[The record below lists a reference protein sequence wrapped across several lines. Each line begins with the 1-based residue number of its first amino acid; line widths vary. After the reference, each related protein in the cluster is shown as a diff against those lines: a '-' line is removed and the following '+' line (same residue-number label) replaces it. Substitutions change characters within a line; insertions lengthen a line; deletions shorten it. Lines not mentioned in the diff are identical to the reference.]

1 MDSFFGFLRIPSL
14 YDLGV
19 MLPGIIVGL
28 TIHEFSH
35 ALVATSLG
43 DDTPRREGRLTLSPL
58 SHIDPVGVLLLL
70 IAGFG
75 WAKPVPVNPYNFRG
89 DPRNGMALVAL
100 AGPLSNFVL
109 AFIIV
114 LFLAF
119 GGINLPYAW
128 EIGITA
134 VAINVSLG
142 VFNLLPVFPLDGEK
156 IFNRFFS
163 YEIRKFMV
171 SYGQAILL
179 LLLFTGAISF
189 VLQPIT
195 RFILNFYFA
204 LFKFLV
210 G

>member
-1 MDSFFGFLRIPSL
+1 MDSFFGFLRVPSL

-43 DDTPRREGRLTLSPL
+43 DDTPRREGRLTLSPF
-58 SHIDPVGVLLLL
+58 SHVDPVGFLLLL

-171 SYGQAILL
+171 SYGQVILL
-179 LLLFTGAISF
+179 LLLLTGAISF

-195 RFILNFYFA
+195 RFILNVYFA
-204 LFKFLV
+204 LFKFLA

>member
-1 MDSFFGFLRIPSL
+1 MDSFFGFLRVPSL

-58 SHIDPVGVLLLL
+58 SHVDPVGFLLLL

-171 SYGQAILL
+171 SYGQVILL
-179 LLLFTGAISF
+179 LLLLTGAISF

-195 RFILNFYFA
+195 RFILNVYFA
-204 LFKFLV
+204 LFKFLA

>member
-19 MLPGIIVGL
+19 MLPGIVVGL

-58 SHIDPVGVLLLL
+58 SHIDPVGFLLLL

-89 DPRNGMALVAL
+89 EPRNGMALVAL

-204 LFKFLV
+204 LFKLLA